1 MIIMYYIDLLIETY
15 SRTEIMLFRYWNTR
29 ILLYV

>member
-15 SRTEIMLFRYWNTR
+15 SRTEIMLFK
-29 ILLYV
+29 ILEY

>member
-15 SRTEIMLFRYWNTR
+15 SRTEIMLFRIQEY
-29 ILLYV
+29 